1 MRLQQRQIEAFRAVM
16 LTGGMTAAAETL
28 YVTQPAISRLIKD
41 LEDALNLKLFHRRGN
56 QLTPTAEAVDLFAE
70 VERSY
75 VGLEFI
81 EKHAGD
87 LRDMRRGSLRIAAH
101 PAMALSFLPNYI
113 ASFVT
118 SRPDLSIVLDGI
130 PSHLVLERVAG
141 GQFDIG
147 FAAFPAER
155 PSLKLTPIPAAAV
168 VVLRADH
175 RLAARDEISAD
186 DLAGEKIILLGKG
199 DYTRHRVEAALGPT
213 ASSQR
218 IETPLS
224 GIACAFVSEG
234 LGVTIVD
241 PFSAVS
247 FLGRGVVVRGFVPTI
262 DVGAALVLANHREPS
277 RVAKEFINGIQAGIN
292 VYFSRTRKTKNV

>member
-1 MRLQQRQIEAFRAVM
+1 MRLQARQIEAFRAVM

-28 YVTQPAISRLIKD
+28 YVTQPAISRLIMD
-41 LEDALNLKLFHRRGN
+41 LETTLNLKLFHRRGN
-56 QLTPTAEAVDLFAE
+56 QITPTAEAVDLFAE

-75 VGLEFI
+75 LGLEFI

-101 PAMALSFLPNYI
+101 PAMALGFLPNYV

-118 SRPDLSIVLDGI
+118 SHPDLAIVLDGI

-147 FAAFPAER
+147 FAASPAER

-168 VVLRADH
+168 VVLREDH
-175 RLAARDEISAD
+175 RLAAQSRISAG
-186 DLAGEKIILLGKG
+186 DLAGEKIILLGRG
-199 DYTRHRVEAALGPT
+199 SYFRHTVEVALGPN
-213 ASSQR
+213 ASNQK

-234 LGVTIVD
+234 LGVTIID
-241 PFSAVS
+241 PFSAVN
-247 FLGRGVVVRGFVPTI
+247 FVGRGVVARRFVPTI
-262 DVGAALVLANHREPS
+262 DVGAVLVMASNREVS
-277 RVAKEFINGIQAGIN
+277 RVAMKFIDGIDLSLSL
-292 VYFSRTRKTKNV
+292 YLSRLNL

>member
-1 MRLQQRQIEAFRAVM
+1 MKLQARQIEAFRAVM
-16 LTGGMTAAAETL
+16 LAGGMTAAAETL
-28 YVTQPAISRLIKD
+28 YVTQPAVSRLIKD

-56 QLTPTAEAVDLFAE
+56 QLTPTAEAVDLFAV

-101 PAMALSFLPNYI
+101 PAMALSFLPSYL
-113 ASFVT
+113 ASFVA

-175 RLAARDEISAD
+175 RLAAQDEISAG
-186 DLAGEKIILLGKG
+186 DLAGEKIVLLGKG
-199 DYTRHRVEAALGPT
+199 DYTRHRVEAALGP
-213 ASSQR
+213 AARSQKV
-218 IETPLS
+218 ETPLS

-247 FLGRGVVVRGFVPTI
+247 FLERGIVVRSFVPAI
-262 DVGAALVLANHREPS
+262 DVGASLVLDNHRELS
-277 RVAKEFINGIQAGIN
+277 RVAQEFVDGIQKGID
-292 VYFSRTRKTKNV
+292 VYLSKMKSV